1 MSAVMRSLRLV
12 VAWLLLVL
20 VIHGLAVWALP
31 RVVMHLAMARLTA
44 ATSSASASTETAA
57 GSTEDRARLRVVYPA
72 LSTAA
77 SRVIVLP
84 SPDLAY
90 ALCVYDLS
98 KGPVD
103 IDAAPAWP
111 SYWSVAL
118 YAANTDNYLVR
129 NDRQAQQQPV
139 HWRLQ
144 LAGTPQVPPAAGRE
158 TVVAPAARG
167 LVLLRVLVADRERQ
181 EVTVARAQRA
191 LQCVAR

>member
-1 MSAVMRSLRLV
+1 MSVGVRSFRSV
-12 VAWLLLVL
+12 VAWLWLVL
-20 VIHGLAVWALP
+20 AFHGLAVWALP
-31 RVVMHLAMARLTA
+31 RVVMHLAMTRLTATTSSA
-44 ATSSASASTETAA
+44 ATSSGSAEDTA
-57 GSTEDRARLRVVYPA
+57 RVRVVYPP

-90 ALCVYDLS
+90 ALCVYDLR

-103 IDAAPAWP
+103 IDAAPDWP

-129 NDRQAQQQPV
+129 NDRQAQQRPV

-144 LAGTPQVPPAAGRE
+144 LSATPHRLLPAGRE

-181 EVTVARAQRA
+181 AVTVARAQRA